1 MFCCKDFDQVV
12 PVYLQM
18 VVCLPSILTFYWQLH
33 FPACLQVLDECLCD
47 RTLSRELFMERYA
60 TQSKVIKSLLKI
72 IWDIFSSLNLWNVAN
87 KEFTF
92 WMSIVYS
99 CYLNINKNLW
109 ASFSQVS
116 LRIVERSLIGKNS
129 RTCGVF
135 TCVVLGFFLKNILL
149 FHNNTMPFSP
159 LPSSVLLGS
168 YKMKHCIHMRKTQ
181 IYAESHCFKNQNYQ
195 QLSPNRENSSFLL
208 LTKKKK
214 KKSNVASAK
223 KDGF

>member
-1 MFCCKDFDQVV
+1 MRILLTVAETSGLCQGAFGSRAVLVHKPRGYPAKDDLRCCALCMFTKYYCFDGVWVDMFCCKDFDQVV

-18 VVCLPSILTFYWQLH
+18 VVCLPSILTFHWQLH

-47 RTLSRELFMERYA
+47 RTLSRELFKEQYA

-135 TCVVLGFFLKNILL
+135 TCVVFGFF
-149 FHNNTMPFSP
+149 
-159 LPSSVLLGS
+159 
-168 YKMKHCIHMRKTQ
+168 
-181 IYAESHCFKNQNYQ
+181 
-195 QLSPNRENSSFLL
+195 
-208 LTKKKK
+208 
-214 KKSNVASAK
+214 
-223 KDGF
+223 